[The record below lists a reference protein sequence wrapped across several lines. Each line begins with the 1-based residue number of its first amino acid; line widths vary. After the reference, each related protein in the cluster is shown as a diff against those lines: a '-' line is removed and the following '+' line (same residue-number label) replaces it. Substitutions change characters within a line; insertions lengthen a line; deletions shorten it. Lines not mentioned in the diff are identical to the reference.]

1 MLPLA
6 AGTGRFHLDLS
17 EAGREGRGRLGA
29 EMFEFSIEGGVGFG
43 FGRERLARWKK
54 QPEQQLALSR
64 HLRKYLS
71 NAGEGG
77 RRKRNKGALGESEHL
92 EFVLCGKDQ
101 QTSPTVKIRPL
112 GMDIEK

>member
-17 EAGREGRGRLGA
+17 EAGREGRGHLGA

-77 RRKRNKGALGESEHL
+77 GAGRETRGHWGKASISNLC
-92 EFVLCGKDQ
+92 FVGR
-101 QTSPTVKIRPL
+101 TSKPHPQ
-112 GMDIEK
+112 